1 MSNRITMQ
9 NNIVTAKKFVQIG
22 TEGNISMKK
31 RLADVLSSYEELNN
45 KFSMREVQDILFD
58 NSISPDEKLVL
69 KSRWQTMSDS
79 YITLINTLE
88 SAGLD
93 DLEGVEDLKDA
104 YTNLYANFAQ
114 IFTDMESASTPP
126 TNFEDNISTFNE
138 KFNLVSQ
145 LYSTLVF
152 KTQAYDLR
160 LETNHYYLS
169 EGETAIVT
177 AKLYKGSDE
186 YTGDKESDI
195 FSSLT
200 WSGAGLKN
208 AVDTYID
215 GRSVKVPYDDFE
227 KTFYL
232 SATVNLPVE
241 IL

>member
-31 RLADVLSSYEELNN
+31 RLADVLSSYEELNS
-45 KFSMREVQDILFD
+45 KFSIKEVQDMLFD
-58 NSISPDEKLVL
+58 NSISPEEKLVL
-69 KSRWQTMSDS
+69 KERWQTMKDS
-79 YITLINTLE
+79 YLTLINTLE

-93 DLEGVEDLKDA
+93 EMEGVQALKDA
-104 YTNLYANFAQ
+104 YTNLYVNFSQLFA
-114 IFTDMESASTPP
+114 DMESTSTPP
-126 TNFEDNISTFNE
+126 DGFEDNITTFNE
-138 KFNLVSQ
+138 KYTLVSQ

-152 KTQAYDLR
+152 KTQAYALK
-160 LETNHYYLS
+160 LETTSYYLK

-177 AKLYKGSDE
+177 AKLYKGADE
-186 YTGDKESDI
+186 YTGDMESDI
-195 FSSLT
+195 FSTLS

-232 SATVNLPVE
+232 SATVNLPIE